1 MKTRA
6 LAILAVCL
14 IASLAGCSQQTAKD
28 LAEIRAKQDEIL
40 AKLTALEDGQKKLAS
55 AQRPQGPPSEDFD
68 KIYAIG
74 IEGSPVRGDANGP
87 VTIVEFS
94 DFQCPFCA
102 RAAPLIDDVLKK
114 YPKGVRFVY
123 KQFPLPMHAVARP
136 AAHWSMAAQE
146 QGKFWA
152 MHDVLVVNQ
161 PTLDR
166 AQIDGGARSGRLH
179 ADRDVVYEVE
189 ELGGSGGLDP
199 AGLRVRVR
207 DVPARHLLRHGL
219 RAHKR
224 LVGRKRQDHRRD
236 VRIAALLQPLD
247 DRALL
252 CWRVLIR

>member
-6 LAILAVCL
+6 LATIAVCL

-55 AQRPQGPPSEDFD
+55 AQRPQGPASEDFD

-74 IEGSPVRGDANGP
+74 IEASPVRGDANGP

-102 RAAPLIDDVLKK
+102 RAAPLIEEVLKK

-136 AAHWSMAAQE
+136 AAHWSLAAQE
-146 QGKFWA
+146 QGKFWE

-161 PTLDR
+161 PTLDP
-166 AQIDGGARSGRLH
+166 AK
-179 ADRDVVYEVE
+179 ADDYAKQA
-189 ELGGSGGLDP
+189 GLD
-199 AGLRVRVR
+199 V
-207 DVPARHLLRHGL
+207 
-219 RAHKR
+219 KR
-224 LVGRKRQDHRRD
+224 FKSDLEKNREAYDKRIDAEMQLGNVVD
-236 VRIAALLQPLD
+236 VRGTPTLFIAGKKVRTRTLD
-247 DRALL
+247 GMSAMIDSELAKPPS
-252 CWRVLIR
+252 